1 MIEYNNLLS
10 FGDVLSLNYLGNTSK
25 ILKEIKEFE
34 WKQYNPRHTIN
45 RYGLSVTSLDG
56 KLNGIDLD
64 SMYQYNRI
72 HNTKYNE
79 LSFKTPTEVYHKS
92 EETQKLIEPFKPWL
106 CRTHFLNI
114 RKGGYFPPH
123 RDWRSIEFQ
132 PSFRILVPIRDCN
145 PNRLYF
151 IYDGKTLNFN
161 YGVPYFVNTN
171 KEHSI
176 FSFSDNSIMLVMNIE
191 CTKES
196 LIRVSEFMIG

>member
-10 FGDVLSLNYLGNTSK
+10 FGDVLTLNYSGNCSK
-25 ILKEIKEFE
+25 ILKDIKEFE
-34 WKQYNPRHTIN
+34 WKQYNPRRAIN

-64 SMYQYNRI
+64 SMYQYNKI
-72 HNTKYNE
+72 HNTTYNE
-79 LSFKTPTEVYHKS
+79 LSFKTPTEVYYKS

-114 RKGGYFPPH
+114 KKGGYFPPH
-123 RDWRSIEFQ
+123 RDWRSIEKQ
-132 PSFRILVPIRDCN
+132 PSFRILVPIKDCN
-145 PNRLYF
+145 PNKLYF
-151 IYDGKTLNFN
+151 IYDGKILNFN

-171 KEHSI
+171 KEHCI
-176 FSFSDNSIMLVMNIE
+176 FSFSDTSVMLVMNIQ

-196 LIRVSEFMIG
+196 LIKVSELMIG

>member
-92 EETQKLIEPFKPWL
+92 EETQ
-106 CRTHFLNI
+106 
-114 RKGGYFPPH
+114 
-123 RDWRSIEFQ
+123 
-132 PSFRILVPIRDCN
+132 
-145 PNRLYF
+145 
-151 IYDGKTLNFN
+151 
-161 YGVPYFVNTN
+161 
-171 KEHSI
+171 
-176 FSFSDNSIMLVMNIE
+176 
-191 CTKES
+191 
-196 LIRVSEFMIG
+196 

>member
-10 FGDVLSLNYLGNTSK
+10 FGDVLTLNYSGNCSK
-25 ILKEIKEFE
+25 ILKDIKEFE
-34 WKQYNPRHTIN
+34 WKQYNPRRAIN

-64 SMYQYNRI
+64 SMYQYNKI

-79 LSFKTPTEVYHKS
+79 LSFKTPTEVYYKS

-114 RKGGYFPPH
+114 KKGGYFPPH
-123 RDWRSIEFQ
+123 RDWRSIEKQ
-132 PSFRILVPIRDCN
+132 SSFRILVPIKDCN

-151 IYDGKTLNFN
+151 IYDGKI
-161 YGVPYFVNTN
+161 Y
-171 KEHSI
+171 
-176 FSFSDNSIMLVMNIE
+176 
-191 CTKES
+191 
-196 LIRVSEFMIG
+196 